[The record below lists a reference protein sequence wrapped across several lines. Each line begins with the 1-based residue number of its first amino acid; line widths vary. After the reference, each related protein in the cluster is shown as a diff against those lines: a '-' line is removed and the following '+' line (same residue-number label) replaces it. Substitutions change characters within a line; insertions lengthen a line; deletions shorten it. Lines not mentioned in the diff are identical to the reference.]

1 MSRLIADISMS
12 LDGFIAGPNDSVQLG
27 LGEGGEQL
35 HEWMF
40 ELSGWREPHGLEG
53 GNTGTNSD
61 VVAERFGDTG
71 AVIMG
76 RRMFD
81 FGEGPWGDN
90 PPFHVPVFVLTNR
103 PHETVTKEGG
113 TTYNFVT
120 GGIESALEQARAAA
134 EEKDIYRAG
143 GANIIQQYL
152 NSSLLDEIHIHLVPI
167 LLGGGRRLF
176 EHIDPNQVEFQPT
189 RVIDSPGVTH
199 LRYRVVPVSAP
210 RP

>member
-12 LDGFIAGPNDSVQLG
+12 LDGFIAGPNDSVDLG

-40 ELSGWREPHGLEG
+40 ESSGWREPHGLEG
-53 GNTGTNSD
+53 GSAGTDSD
-61 VVAERFGDTG
+61 VVAERISNTG

-81 FGEGPWGDN
+81 FGEAPWGDN
-90 PPFHVPVFVLTNR
+90 PPFHAPVFVLTHR
-103 PHETVTKEGG
+103 SRETVVKEGG

-120 GGIESALEQARAAA
+120 GGIESGLEQARAAA
-134 EEKDIYRAG
+134 GENDIYLAG

-152 NSSLLDEIHIHLVPI
+152 NSGLLDEIQIHLVPI
-167 LLGGGRRLF
+167 LLGGGRRLL
-176 EHIDPNQVEFQPT
+176 EHIDPGQFELQTT
-189 RVIDSPGVTH
+189 RVIDSPRVTH
-199 LRYRVVPVSAP
+199 LRYLVVPVRTPES
-210 RP
+210 